1 MTRACLILV
10 VGGALAMSA
19 CDKVER
25 KDASTDAAAIEQQ
38 LKAIERQWE
47 ADYNA
52 RDAARLAEHYAPD
65 AALANPG
72 APLATDAL
80 ARRQQI
86 ASMAADQNLRLD
98 FDADRVQVA
107 QSGDMAY
114 TRGHFTMRST
124 DPATKQ
130 PRQDS
135 GSYLTVWKKQDDGSW
150 KAVEDFVT
158 PGAPAGAAPA
168 AG

>member
-1 MTRACLILV
+1 MKHACLTLAI
-10 VGGALAMSA
+10 GAALALPA
-19 CDKVER
+19 CDRVHRE
-25 KDASTDAAAIEQQ
+25 DAAADAAAIEQQ
-38 LKAIERQWE
+38 LKAIETQWE

-80 ARRQQI
+80 SRRQAI
-86 ASMAADQNLRLD
+86 ATFAADQNLRIN
-98 FDADRVQVA
+98 FASDRVQVA
-107 QSGDMAY
+107 ESGDMAY

-124 DPATKQ
+124 DPATGQ

-135 GSYLTVWKKQDDGSW
+135 GSYLTVWKKQSDGSW
-150 KAVEDFVT
+150 KAVEDFIT
-158 PGAPAGAAPA
+158 PGAAAKPAPAG
-168 AG
+168 